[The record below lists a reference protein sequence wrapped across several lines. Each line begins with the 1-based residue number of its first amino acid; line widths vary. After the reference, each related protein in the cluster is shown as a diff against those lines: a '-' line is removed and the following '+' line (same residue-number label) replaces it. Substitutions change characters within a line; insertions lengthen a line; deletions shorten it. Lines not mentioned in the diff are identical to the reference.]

1 MFNLGTSD
9 NLSIR
14 MEDYETLTTN
24 WLKWDNNE
32 QSRAEIDELWK
43 KKDTEELKSR
53 MCGRLS
59 FGTAGVR
66 TKMEAGFCR
75 LNDLTILMLTDGF
88 AKHLKDVYKRQSNGV
103 AIGYDGRYN
112 SERWAKLAANVFTN
126 NGIKVYLFSKCCP
139 TPLVSYATM
148 RFKCD
153 AGLMITASHNPKQ
166 DNGYKAYWTNGAQ
179 ILAPHD
185 SEICRLAYE
194 NMEPKPEYWDVSKL
208 STHPLLHSADPIME
222 KYFTEELSLCRYKS
236 LNEKCPIKFTYTAF
250 HGVGLPYMTRMLK
263 DFGFPSENI
272 IIVQEHAEPNP
283 DFPTVPFPNPEE
295 GRKVLTIPIATAD
308 KHNSSIILANDPDAD
323 RFQLAEKQPKG
334 EWKIFT
340 GNEMGALISW
350 WIWHCW
356 REQNPEKDP
365 SNLYIVSSAV
375 SSSIS
380 RTIAT
385 KEGFKIELGLTGFKW
400 LGNKSD
406 ELRRLGKTVLFSWEE
421 SIGFMLGHALDKDGI
436 TAAATFAELTSYLYS
451 EQLTLA
457 QQLLNIYSE
466 YGFHLISSSYWFV
479 PNQTTMKNIFAK
491 IRKGSKYPQKIGKF
505 DVKYVRDLTI
515 GYDNEQPGNK
525 PILPLSTS
533 SEMITFTLSDG
544 SWATIRASGTE
555 PKIKYYIEFKSPPG
569 KTKKDLADIQKQL
582 AELEQAVID
591 NLLEPKINGLIARC

>member
-1 MFNLGTSD
+1 
-9 NLSIR
+9 
-14 MEDYETLTTN
+14 ME
-24 WLKWDNNE
+24 
-32 QSRAEIDELWK
+32 Q
-43 KKDTEELKSR
+43 KDIEALKSR
-53 MCGRLS
+53 MCGKMS

-75 LNDLTILMLTDGF
+75 LNDLTILMLTHGF
-88 AKHLKDVYKRQSNGV
+88 A
-103 AIGYDGRYN
+103 A
-112 SERWAKLAANVFTN
+112 WAKLAANVFVH

-139 TPLVSYATM
+139 TPLVSYATIG
-148 RFKCD
+148 FNCD

-194 NMEPKPEYWDVSKL
+194 NMEPKAEYWDMSKFAE
-208 STHPLLHSADPIME
+208 HPLLHSADSIME
-222 KYFTEELSLCRYKS
+222 KYFTEELFLCRYKS
-236 LNEKCPIKFTYTAF
+236 LNEKCPVKFTYTAF
-250 HGVGLPYMTRMLK
+250 HGVGVPYMTRMLK

-272 IIVQEHAEPNP
+272 IIVQEHGEPNP

-295 GRKVLTIPIATAD
+295 GRKVFTIPIATAD

-334 EWKIFT
+334 DWKIFT

-356 REQNPEKDP
+356 REQNPQKDP
-365 SNLYIVSSAV
+365 SNLYIINSAV

-385 KEGFKIELGLTGFKW
+385 MEVDWFYAG
-400 LGNKSD
+400 S
-406 ELRRLGKTVLFSWEE
+406 
-421 SIGFMLGHALDKDGI
+421 ALDKDGI

-451 EQLTLA
+451 KELTLA
-457 QQLLNIYSE
+457 QQLLNIYNK
-466 YGFHLISSSYWFV
+466 YGFHLIRSSYWFV
-479 PNQTTMKNIFAK
+479 PNQTVMRNIFGKLLPA
-491 IRKGSKYPQKIGKF
+491 KIGKF
-505 DVKYVRDLTI
+505 DIKYVRDLTI

-555 PKIKYYIEFKSPPG
+555 PKIKYYIELKSLPG
-569 KTKKDLADIQKQL
+569 KTKKDLIDIERQL
-582 AELEQAVID
+582 AELEQTVVD
-591 NLLEPKINGLIARC
+591 NLLEPKLMALLKDAEII